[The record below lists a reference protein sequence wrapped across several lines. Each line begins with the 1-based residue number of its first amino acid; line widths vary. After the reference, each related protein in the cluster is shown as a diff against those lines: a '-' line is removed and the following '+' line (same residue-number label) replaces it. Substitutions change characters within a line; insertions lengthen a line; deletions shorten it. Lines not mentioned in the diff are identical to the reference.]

1 DALAAHRRA
10 NGLPGTSLA
19 WGLWAET
26 SALSGHLEDVDLK
39 RMSRHGLLPLSTSE
53 AMELFDAAPAAGE
66 AVLGVT
72 RLDAA
77 ALRRRSEEPL
87 PMLRGLVPAVPRRA
101 SSGRHAESSPAER
114 LAALSPVERDAAL
127 VDLVRAEV
135 AGVLGHADHAAVDP
149 DRAFQELGFDSL
161 TAVELRNRLNTAT
174 GLRLPTTLVFDH
186 PSPNALAAHVAT
198 EFTGRSGATGGGAA
212 APALAPVDEPIAIV
226 GMACRYPGGVG
237 SPEDLWR
244 LVAEGV
250 DAVTEFPV
258 NRGWDVDDLYD
269 PDPDRTGKTYTK
281 RGGFLH
287 DADRFDPEFFGMSP
301 REALATDPQQRL
313 LLHTAWEAL
322 ENAGIVPT
330 ELRGSRTGVFT
341 GVMYHDY
348 GVGATNVPDDLEGYR
363 AAGIAGSVASG
374 RVSYT
379 LGWEGPAVTVDTAC
393 SSSLV
398 ALHMAVNALRSGE
411 CDLALAGGATV
422 MSTPLAYVE
431 FSRQRGL
438 SADGRCKSFAA
449 SADGTGWSE
458 GVGLLLVER
467 LSDAVRNGRRVL
479 AVVRGSAVNQDGA
492 SNGLTAP
499 NGPSQERVIR
509 QALAGAGLSV
519 ADVDVVEAHGTGTR
533 LGDPIEAQALLN
545 TYGQG
550 RGGGRPLYLG
560 SLKSNIGHSQA
571 AAGVGGVIKMVEA
584 LRRGV
589 LPRTLHV
596 DEPSP
601 HVDWESGAVE
611 LLTEERAWPDAGRP
625 RRAGVSSFGISGTN
639 AHVII
644 EQAPAEETAQT
655 DEPTATPLPVIPWLV
670 SARGEDALRGQAAR
684 LHGYVTEHPE
694 LDPADIGWSL
704 ATTRALLDER
714 AVITG
719 SDRAELLADLA
730 SLAEGRPASAVV
742 RANGGGRGR
751 TAFLLTGQGSQRLGM
766 GRELY
771 ETSPV
776 FAAAFDEVCA
786 RLDGELMRPLRQVVF
801 AREDSADAA
810 LIDQTVF
817 TQAALFTVEVAL
829 FRLAEHHGIR
839 PDFLLGHSIG
849 EVTAAH
855 LAGVLDLDDACVLV
869 AERGRLMQA
878 AREGGAMAAIQA
890 SEEEIRTDLAGHGN
904 AVAIAGINGPAST
917 VISGDTDAVERIAAS
932 WKDRDRKT
940 KLLPVSHAFHSPHME
955 EVLEEFRTVASG
967 LTFREPRI
975 PIVSNVTGALATAE
989 QLASPGY
996 WAQHIREAVRF
1007 LDGVRTLE
1015 AEGVTHW
1022 LELGPD
1028 GVLSA
1033 LVEDCLAQDATVLT
1047 PALRRGRSEGHTFAA
1062 ALGHFAV
1069 SGAPVDWSA
1078 VFPGARTTPLPGYA
1092 FQHAR
1097 YWLDGPAAAGDAA
1110 GLGLVGADH
1119 PLLGAAVAL
1128 AHRDE
1133 YVLTGR
1139 LSRHSHPWL
1148 TDHVVAD
1155 LVLVPGTGILEL
1167 AVRAADEVG
1176 AEQVEELTLTA
1187 PLVLPE
1193 RGSVQ
1198 IQLAVGAADPAGR
1211 RTLEIHSRP
1220 VGEDLGSEQPWV
1232 LHAHGTLGSAGGA
1245 GVPGGLLEWPP
1256 AGAE

>member
-1 DALAAHRRA
+1 
-10 NGLPGTSLA
+10 
-19 WGLWAET
+19 
-26 SALSGHLEDVDLK
+26 
-39 RMSRHGLLPLSTSE
+39 
-53 AMELFDAAPAAGE
+53 
-66 AVLGVT
+66 
-72 RLDAA
+72 
-77 ALRRRSEEPL
+77 
-87 PMLRGLVPAVPRRA
+87 
-101 SSGRHAESSPAER
+101 
-114 LAALSPVERDAAL
+114 
-127 VDLVRAEV
+127 
-135 AGVLGHADHAAVDP
+135 
-149 DRAFQELGFDSL
+149 
-161 TAVELRNRLNTAT
+161 
-174 GLRLPTTLVFDH
+174 
-186 PSPNALAAHVAT
+186 
-198 EFTGRSGATGGGAA
+198 
-212 APALAPVDEPIAIV
+212 
-226 GMACRYPGGVG
+226 
-237 SPEDLWR
+237 
-244 LVAEGV
+244 
-250 DAVTEFPV
+250 
-258 NRGWDVDDLYD
+258 
-269 PDPDRTGKTYTK
+269 
-281 RGGFLH
+281 
-287 DADRFDPEFFGMSP
+287 
-301 REALATDPQQRL
+301 
-313 LLHTAWEAL
+313 
-322 ENAGIVPT
+322 
-330 ELRGSRTGVFT
+330 
-341 GVMYHDY
+341 
-348 GVGATNVPDDLEGYR
+348 
-363 AAGIAGSVASG
+363 
-374 RVSYT
+374 
-379 LGWEGPAVTVDTAC
+379 
-393 SSSLV
+393 
-398 ALHMAVNALRSGE
+398 
-411 CDLALAGGATV
+411 
-422 MSTPLAYVE
+422 
-431 FSRQRGL
+431 
-438 SADGRCKSFAA
+438 
-449 SADGTGWSE
+449 
-458 GVGLLLVER
+458 
-467 LSDAVRNGRRVL
+467 
-479 AVVRGSAVNQDGA
+479 
-492 SNGLTAP
+492 
-499 NGPSQERVIR
+499 
-509 QALAGAGLSV
+509 
-519 ADVDVVEAHGTGTR
+519 
-533 LGDPIEAQALLN
+533 
-545 TYGQG
+545 
-550 RGGGRPLYLG
+550 
-560 SLKSNIGHSQA
+560 
-571 AAGVGGVIKMVEA
+571 
-584 LRRGV
+584 
-589 LPRTLHV
+589 
-596 DEPSP
+596 
-601 HVDWESGAVE
+601 
-611 LLTEERAWPDAGRP
+611 
-625 RRAGVSSFGISGTN
+625 N

-742 RANGGGRGR
+742 RANGGRRGR

-890 SEEEIRTDLAGHGN
+890 SEEEIRTDLAGHGD